1 MVLLSPAVSDRSVSK
16 VQAFL
21 WILRF
26 GVLVHEGKWLMPKA
40 GIADISIYYHCCV
53 PDQIHIL
60 VLMVQK
66 EEEIKCVKIENSLS

>member
-26 GVLVHEGKWLMPKA
+26 GVLVHEGK
-40 GIADISIYYHCCV
+40 
-53 PDQIHIL
+53 
-60 VLMVQK
+60 
-66 EEEIKCVKIENSLS
+66 